1 MEKYKKYIQLGVILI
16 VAVWVF
22 CIVFVVSV
30 KSSRKNAPTAAAP
43 TTTAAQIATMA
54 PSTTE
59 EQTQTTAPS
68 TTSPKVSIDGNNV
81 TTSVDTSTPQ
91 WKLDEESKAA
101 QTTAPQSESAPIPT
115 EKKDIVDTYV
125 AAVNKLKQT
134 EKFNLTK
141 TPTLSV
147 SIDSVSGGS
156 VVRSMAQKII
166 DQNSDNT
173 PKTFSFSAGKAADG
187 STPNSVIA
195 PMNQAAVLSA
205 SDVVSASSK
214 KGKNGSFT
222 LTINLGK
229 AKQTLD
235 SVPTSYS
242 GVTDVLTTEAM
253 GLSGMNISSMDIT
266 YANSYIKATLDSN
279 GRITSMTHYI
289 EVTNGSGSGK
299 LALISAQ
306 VSMHG
311 SLKTDYKI
319 TY

>member
-1 MEKYKKYIQLGVILI
+1 MEKYKKYIQLGIIL
-16 VAVWVF
+16 VAAVWAF
-22 CIVFVVSV
+22 CIGFVISV
-30 KSSRKNAPTAAAP
+30 KSSRKNLPETSAA
-43 TTTAAQIATMA
+43 TTAPQIATMA
-54 PSTTE
+54 PSTTQK
-59 EQTQTTAPS
+59 QTEAPTQGTT
-68 TTSPKVSIDGNNV
+68 TPKVSIDGNNV

-91 WKLDEESKAA
+91 WKLDEESR
-101 QTTAPQSESAPIPT
+101 QNTTAKQEDTTPIPT
-115 EKKDIVDTYV
+115 SKKDIVDAYL
-125 AAVNKLKQT
+125 AAVNKLKAT
-134 EKFNLTK
+134 ESFTLTK

-173 PKTFSFSAGKAADG
+173 PKTYSFSGGKAEDG

-195 PMNQAAVLSA
+195 PMNQSAVLSA

-214 KGKNGSFT
+214 KGKNGAYS
-222 LTINLGK
+222 LTFNLGK

-242 GVTDVLTTEAM
+242 GVTDVLTKESM
-253 GLSGMNISSMDIT
+253 GLSGMNVTSMDIT
-266 YANSYIKATLDSN
+266 YANSYIKANIDSS
-279 GRITSMTHYI
+279 GRITSMTHYV

-299 LALISAQ
+299 LALISAE

-311 SLKTDYKI
+311 SLKTTYKI
-319 TY
+319 SY